1 MVPSM
6 STHHPSPIPK
16 PFNVLGLLGL
26 LFAILGLCTCILSP
40 VGLVL
45 SFLGLFKQPPG
56 LAIAGFVIS
65 LIGTAVL
72 TLVLLL
78 ATFVPNTRNPLLTV
92 ITLALAQQK
101 IMDYE
106 REQGQFPDTVEGN
119 KLIAE
124 ITDAWGNP
132 IRYDLDG
139 DDFIVRSAGAD
150 GQMATPDDMT
160 TETVNSS
167 F

>member
-1 MVPSM
+1 M

-45 SFLGLFKQPPG
+45 SFLGLFKQPRG
-56 LAIAGFVIS
+56 
-65 LIGTAVL
+65 
-72 TLVLLL
+72 
-78 ATFVPNTRNPLLTV
+78 
-92 ITLALAQQK
+92 LAQQE

-150 GQMATPDDMT
+150 GQMDTPDDMT